1 MHHVGSAFGVALL
14 LALLARPTPSAADA
28 DVTINTDRP
37 AVTDS
42 SVVVPAGALQLENG
56 VQATDSDGRYAL
68 DFPETLLR
76 YGLVEKSELRLTV
89 PDYYHDLPAAGG
101 SASGFGDSAIGV
113 KQQLGPAGGFDVSL
127 VAFVSLPSGA
137 QALTSHGYDP
147 GVQLPWSHSLPASWT
162 VAGQLAAYWPT
173 IAGRRDA
180 TSEATVLFD
189 RQLTAPWDAFIEY
202 AADFP
207 ERGGSR
213 QLLHVG
219 TSYKLTAHQQIDLHA
234 AVGLSDAA
242 PRSYVG
248 VGYSILLLR
257 GAP

>member
-1 MHHVGSAFGVALL
+1 MRPVGPGLGVALL
-14 LALLARPTPSAADA
+14 SALLARPSLSAAD

-42 SVVVPAGALQLENG
+42 SVVVPVGALQLENG
-56 VQATDSDGRYAL
+56 VQATDSDGRTAL

-76 YGLVEKSELRLTV
+76 YGLLDRTELRLTV
-89 PDYYHDLPAAGG
+89 PDYTHNLPALGG

-113 KQQLGPAGGFDVSL
+113 KQQLGPAAGFDLSL
-127 VAFVSLPSGA
+127 VAFVSLPTGA

-147 GVQLPWSHSLPASWT
+147 GVQLPWSHSLPANWT
-162 VAGQLAAYWPT
+162 VAGQFAAYWPT
-173 IAGRRDA
+173 LAGRRDA
-180 TSEATVLFD
+180 TGEATVLLD
-189 RQLTAPWDAFIEY
+189 RQLTAPWDAFLEY

-207 ERGGSR
+207 ERGGPR

-219 TSYKLTAHQQIDLHA
+219 TSYKLTPHQQLDLHA
-234 AVGLSDAA
+234 AVGLSQAA

-248 VGYSILLLR
+248 IGYSILLLR

>member
-1 MHHVGSAFGVALL
+1 MRHVGSGFAVALL
-14 LALLARPTPSAADA
+14 LALLARPSPSAADT

-76 YGLVEKSELRLTV
+76 YGLFDKTELRLTV
-89 PDYYHDLPAAGG
+89 PDYYHNLPASLG

-113 KQQLGPAGGFDVSL
+113 KQQLGPAAGFDVSL
-127 VAFVSLPSGA
+127 VAFVSLPTGA
-137 QALTSHGYDP
+137 QSLTSHGYDP
-147 GVQLPWSHSLPASWT
+147 GVQLPWSHSLPAGWT
-162 VAGQLAAYWPT
+162 VAGQFAAYWPT
-173 IAGRRDA
+173 LAGRRDA
-180 TSEATVLFD
+180 TGEATVLID
-189 RQLTAPWDAFIEY
+189 RQLTAPWDAFLEY

-219 TSYKLTAHQQIDLHA
+219 TAYKLTPHQQIDLHA

-248 VGYSILLLR
+248 IGYSILLLR

>member
-37 AVTDS
+37 AV
-42 SVVVPAGALQLENG
+42 
-56 VQATDSDGRYAL
+56 
-68 DFPETLLR
+68 
-76 YGLVEKSELRLTV
+76 
-89 PDYYHDLPAAGG
+89 
-101 SASGFGDSAIGV
+101 
-113 KQQLGPAGGFDVSL
+113 
-127 VAFVSLPSGA
+127 
-137 QALTSHGYDP
+137 
-147 GVQLPWSHSLPASWT
+147 
-162 VAGQLAAYWPT
+162 
-173 IAGRRDA
+173 
-180 TSEATVLFD
+180 
-189 RQLTAPWDAFIEY
+189 TAPWDAFIEY

-248 VGYSILLLR
+248 VGDSILLLR

>member
-1 MHHVGSAFGVALL
+1 MHHVGSGFAVALL
-14 LALLARPTPSAADA
+14 LALLARPVPSAAD

-68 DFPETLLR
+68 DFSETLLR
-76 YGLVEKSELRLTV
+76 YGFLDKTELRLTV
-89 PDYYHDLPAAGG
+89 PDYYHNLPAAGG
-101 SASGFGDSAIGV
+101 SAAGFGDSAVGV
-113 KQQLGPAGGFDVSL
+113 KQQLGPAAGFDVSL
-127 VAFVSLPSGA
+127 VAFVSLPTGA
-137 QALTSHGYDP
+137 QSLTSHGYDP
-147 GVQLPWSHSLPASWT
+147 GVQLPWSHGLPAGWT
-162 VAGQLAAYWPT
+162 VAGQFAASWPT
-173 IAGRRDA
+173 SAGRRDA
-180 TSEATVLFD
+180 TGEATVLFD
-189 RQLTAPWDAFIEY
+189 RQLTAPWDAFLEY

-219 TSYKLTAHQQIDLHA
+219 TSCKLTAHQQIDLHA
-234 AVGLSDAA
+234 ALGLSDAA

-248 VGYSILLLR
+248 LGYSILLLR
-257 GAP
+257 GAA